1 MRRRAKG
8 FPKPIIITGKR
19 IKGCAAFCGCT
30 PFAFVEY
37 LERQRDR
44 GKAQYLA
51 DAILCYEKAGT
62 RPFQQTDRALI
73 EQKHYTEKG
82 LPPADAEA
90 LFEKENREYQFF
102 ISARI
107 LSLAS
112 STFMRERIKVMM
124 ASSTKGIT
132 RYMSFSIL
140 MQESGCTAS
149 ALS

>member
-1 MRRRAKG
+1 MPRAQ
-8 FPKPIIITGKR
+8 I
-19 IKGCAAFCGCT
+19 A
-30 PFAFVEY
+30 
-37 LERQRDR
+37 
-44 GKAQYLA
+44 
-51 DAILCYEKAGT
+51 
-62 RPFQQTDRALI
+62 RAR
-73 EQKHYTEKG
+73 Y
-82 LPPADAEA
+82 
-90 LFEKENREYQFF
+90 FEKENSEYQFF

-140 MQESGCTAS
+140 MQDSGCTAS

>member
-1 MRRRAKG
+1 MLYDKALTRRQSGLVQLGTGRDMG
-8 FPKPIIITGKR
+8 INHQMPIILRGGRLR
-19 IKGCAAFCGCT
+19 I
-30 PFAFVEY
+30 
-37 LERQRDR
+37 
-44 GKAQYLA
+44 
-51 DAILCYEKAGT
+51 
-62 RPFQQTDRALI
+62 
-73 EQKHYTEKG
+73 KHYTEKG

-90 LFEKENREYQFF
+90 LFKKENSEYQFF

-140 MQESGCTAS
+140 MQDSGCTAS

>member
-1 MRRRAKG
+1 MQ
-8 FPKPIIITGKR
+8 
-19 IKGCAAFCGCT
+19 
-30 PFAFVEY
+30 EY
-37 LERQRDR
+37 LEKQSLGRTPDLQEKEPSISSPPIDLI
-44 GKAQYLA
+44 ASALA
-51 DAILCYEKAGT
+51 DFRGV
-62 RPFQQTDRALI
+62 
-73 EQKHYTEKG
+73 KHYTEKG
-82 LPPADAEA
+82 LPPADAKA
-90 LFEKENREYQFF
+90 LFEKENSEYQFF

-140 MQESGCTAS
+140 MQDSGCTAS

>member
-1 MRRRAKG
+1 MHCSKA
-8 FPKPIIITGKR
+8 
-19 IKGCAAFCGCT
+19 
-30 PFAFVEY
+30 
-37 LERQRDR
+37 RD
-44 GKAQYLA
+44 
-51 DAILCYEKAGT
+51 T
-62 RPFQQTDRALI
+62 VDRAI
-73 EQKHYTEKG
+73 KKHEMKNAEESLPIKRYTEKG

-90 LFEKENREYQFF
+90 LFEKENSEYQFF

-124 ASSTKGIT
+124 ASSTKEIT

-140 MQESGCTAS
+140 MQDSGCTAS

>member
-1 MRRRAKG
+1 MADFLRSKCHLVLFHWRNN
-8 FPKPIIITGKR
+8 PKIALYPLSVVIVNVILNHPNKLLLGSK
-19 IKGCAAFCGCT
+19 
-30 PFAFVEY
+30 P
-37 LERQRDR
+37 
-44 GKAQYLA
+44 LA
-51 DAILCYEKAGT
+51 I
-62 RPFQQTDRALI
+62 
-73 EQKHYTEKG
+73 KHYTEKG
-82 LPPADAEA
+82 LPPTDAEA
-90 LFEKENREYQFF
+90 LFEKENSEYQFF

-140 MQESGCTAS
+140 MQDSGCTAS

>member
-1 MRRRAKG
+1 MRAFSSATRSEECKYSQLRFCTRVCKNSVSG
-8 FPKPIIITGKR
+8 NNISPK
-19 IKGCAAFCGCT
+19 AS
-30 PFAFVEY
+30 
-37 LERQRDR
+37 
-44 GKAQYLA
+44 
-51 DAILCYEKAGT
+51 
-62 RPFQQTDRALI
+62 
-73 EQKHYTEKG
+73 TEKG

-90 LFEKENREYQFF
+90 LFEKENSEYQFF

-140 MQESGCTAS
+140 MQDSGCTAS

>member
-1 MRRRAKG
+1 MADFLRSKCHLVLFHWRNN
-8 FPKPIIITGKR
+8 PKI
-19 IKGCAAFCGCT
+19 
-30 PFAFVEY
+30 
-37 LERQRDR
+37 
-44 GKAQYLA
+44 
-51 DAILCYEKAGT
+51 
-62 RPFQQTDRALI
+62 ALYPLSVV
-73 EQKHYTEKG
+73 KHYTEKG

-90 LFEKENREYQFF
+90 LFKKENSEYQFF

>member
-1 MRRRAKG
+1 MADFLRSKCHLVLFHWRNNTKIALYPLSVVIVNVIPNHPNKFLLG
-8 FPKPIIITGKR
+8 SKPLA
-19 IKGCAAFCGCT
+19 IK
-30 PFAFVEY
+30 
-37 LERQRDR
+37 
-44 GKAQYLA
+44 
-51 DAILCYEKAGT
+51 
-62 RPFQQTDRALI
+62 
-73 EQKHYTEKG
+73 HHTEKG

-90 LFEKENREYQFF
+90 LFEKENSEYQFF